1 MSSIASPVSSSSAN
15 TYFNG
20 MSNYSASL
28 NNEIS
33 QEVNMASLPIDLLD
47 NDVTTLTNQSTE
59 LGTLNTDFGE
69 VQSSISDLASAAG
82 STLAASVS
90 DSSAT
95 TTLGSGATAGT
106 YTLGVSSL
114 GSYSDAISG
123 AGSITVTDPTSQNI
137 SASDTFTLTVNNVAI
152 TPAITLSGTNNNL
165 NGLAAAI
172 NNADANV
179 QATVVDVGTN
189 SAPDYRLSLQS
200 NQLGPVT
207 MQVTDG
213 TSQPLME
220 TTGAGYTAGTPA
232 QYSINGQP
240 VTSTS
245 DTVTLAPG
253 LTAQLTG
260 TNTTPATITVA
271 ADPSGIGSAFQSFV
285 SSYNSAITELG
296 KNIGQGGG
304 ALAGESIVY
313 QLTDTLQGLA
323 NYTSGTGNISSMAAL
338 GLTFND
344 TTGQLSFDQSTFDS
358 ATSSQTAALTAFLG
372 STTSGGFIEA
382 ATNAISS
389 IADPTTGTLTSE
401 ITSVQADITSTNSQ
415 IANETAQV
423 TQLQTNLTQQM
434 SAADAMIYELQQQ
447 STEIDGIFTAQQD
460 SDMTGL

>member
-1 MSSIASPVSSSSAN
+1 
-15 TYFNG
+15 
-20 MSNYSASL
+20 
-28 NNEIS
+28 
-33 QEVNMASLPIDLLD
+33 
-47 NDVTTLTNQSTE
+47 
-59 LGTLNTDFGE
+59 
-69 VQSSISDLASAAG
+69 
-82 STLAASVS
+82 
-90 DSSAT
+90 
-95 TTLGSGATAGT
+95 
-106 YTLGVSSL
+106 
-114 GSYSDAISG
+114 
-123 AGSITVTDPTSQNI
+123 
-137 SASDTFTLTVNNVAI
+137 
-152 TPAITLSGTNNNL
+152 
-165 NGLAAAI
+165 
-172 NNADANV
+172 
-179 QATVVDVGTN
+179 
-189 SAPDYRLSLQS
+189 
-200 NQLGPVT
+200 
-207 MQVTDG
+207 
-213 TSQPLME
+213 
-220 TTGAGYTAGTPA
+220 
-232 QYSINGQP
+232 
-240 VTSTS
+240 
-245 DTVTLAPG
+245 VTLAPG

-460 SDMTGL
+460 SDMTGF